1 MSTVTATGLD
11 SSTFQYV
18 QELVQR
24 RSAIALECGKDYLV
38 ESRLLPL
45 ARAQGLGSVEELVRR
60 LKSQPEGPLHAQVV
74 EAMTTNETSFFR
86 DVHPF
91 EALRTVVLPE
101 LIAARASQRKLRI
114 WSAACSTG
122 QELYSLAI
130 LLAEHF
136 PQLERWDVELFGSDL
151 AQGVLE
157 KAAAGVY
164 SQLEVNRGL
173 PATLLVKY
181 FDKEV
186 LVWRVKE
193 SLRQKV
199 KFLRINLI
207 EPWPP
212 LPVMDVI
219 FLRNVLIY
227 FPSPVKQQILRKMR
241 QRLAPDGALFLGGA
255 ETTLGLDDAWQ
266 RIPCGKSAFYRHAPA
281 MADPAMPGARR

>member
-1 MSTVTATGLD
+1 MSTAVGNLD
-11 SSTFQYV
+11 VASFQYV
-18 QELVQR
+18 QDLVQR
-24 RSAIALECGKDYLV
+24 RSAIALEPGKDYLV

-45 ARAQGLGSVEELVRR
+45 ARAQGLASVQDLVRR
-60 LKSQPEGPLHAQVV
+60 LKSQPEGALHTQVV

-101 LIAARASQRKLRI
+101 LIAARTRQRKLRI

-122 QELYSLAI
+122 QEVYSLAI

-136 PQLERWDVELFGSDL
+136 PELESWDVEILGSDL
-151 AQGVLE
+151 SQAVLE
-157 KAAAGVY
+157 KAAEGVY

-173 PATLLVKY
+173 PAALLVKY
-181 FDKEV
+181 FQKEG
-186 LVWRVKE
+186 LLWRVQE
-193 SLRQKV
+193 PLRRKV
-199 KFLRINLI
+199 KLMRINLV

-212 LPVMDVI
+212 LPTMDVI

-227 FPSPVKQQILRKMR
+227 FPPAVKQKVLLRMR
-241 QRLAPDGALFLGGA
+241 QHLAADGVLFLGGA

-266 RIPCGKSAFYRHAPA
+266 RIPCGKTSFYQPA
-281 MADPAMPGARR
+281 Q

>member
-1 MSTVTATGLD
+1 MSTAVCGLD
-11 SSTFQYV
+11 GATFQYV

-24 RSAIALECGKDYLV
+24 RSAIALEAGKDYLV

-45 ARAQGLGSVEELVRR
+45 AKAQGLSSVQELVRR

-91 EALRTVVLPE
+91 EVLRTVVLPE
-101 LIAARASQRKLRI
+101 LIAARAEQRRLRL

-136 PQLERWDVELFGSDL
+136 PQLESWDVELLGSDL
-151 AQGVLE
+151 SQAVLQKAAQGR
-157 KAAAGVY
+157 Y
-164 SQLEVNRGL
+164 TQLEVNRGL
-173 PATLLVKY
+173 PASLLVKY
-181 FDKEV
+181 FQKEGLTWQV
-186 LVWRVKE
+186 QERLRRRVK
-193 SLRQKV
+193 LM
-199 KFLRINLI
+199 RINLI

-212 LPVMDVI
+212 LPTMDVI

-227 FPSPVKQQILRKMR
+227 FPPEVKQKVLGRMR
-241 QRLAPDGALFLGGA
+241 QRLAHDGVLFLGGA
-255 ETTLGLDDAWQ
+255 ETTLGLDDGWQ
-266 RIPCGKSAFYRHAPA
+266 RIPHGKTSVYRLALRQPASAGPSAP
-281 MADPAMPGARR
+281 G

>member
-1 MSTVTATGLD
+1 MHTAMTSFD
-11 SSTFQYV
+11 APTFQYV
-18 QELVQR
+18 RELVQR
-24 RSAIALECGKDYLV
+24 RSAIALEPGKDYLV

-45 ARAQGLGSVEELVRR
+45 ARAQGLESVPQLVQR

-91 EALRTVVLPE
+91 EVLRSVVLPE
-101 LIAARASQRKLRI
+101 LIAARAGRRTLRI

-136 PQLERWDVELFGSDL
+136 PQLESWEVELLGSDL
-151 AQGVLE
+151 AQGVLD
-157 KAAAGVY
+157 KAAEGRY

-173 PATLLVKY
+173 PAALLVKY
-181 FDKEV
+181 FDKEG
-186 LVWRVKE
+186 LSWRVKE
-193 SLRQKV
+193 SLRRRV
-199 KFLRINLI
+199 RLARINLI

-212 LPVMDVI
+212 LPRMDVI

-227 FPSPVKQQILRKMR
+227 FPPEVKRQILGRMR

-266 RIPCGKSAFYRHAPA
+266 RIPAGKTSFYRPSSST
-281 MADPAMPGARR
+281 

>member
-1 MSTVTATGLD
+1 MHTAMTNFD
-11 SSTFQYV
+11 TPTFQYV
-18 QELVQR
+18 RELVQR
-24 RSAIALECGKDYLV
+24 RSAIALEPGKDYLV

-45 ARAQGLGSVEELVRR
+45 ARAQGLESVPQLVQR

-91 EALRTVVLPE
+91 EVLRSVVLPE
-101 LIAARASQRKLRI
+101 LIAARAGRRTLRI

-136 PQLERWDVELFGSDL
+136 PQLESWEVELLGSDL
-151 AQGVLE
+151 AQGVLD
-157 KAAAGVY
+157 KAAEGRY

-173 PATLLVKY
+173 PAALLVKY
-181 FDKEV
+181 FDKEG
-186 LVWRVKE
+186 LSWRVKE
-193 SLRQKV
+193 SLRRRV
-199 KFLRINLI
+199 RLARINLI

-212 LPVMDVI
+212 LPRMDVI

-227 FPSPVKQQILRKMR
+227 FPPEVKRQILGRMR

-266 RIPCGKSAFYRHAPA
+266 RIPAGKTSFYRPSSST
-281 MADPAMPGARR
+281 